1 MVHSFLSAVRHSHL
15 ALAAAALIA
24 AASPAQAQ
32 TKSPWC
38 ASGKPVKFA
47 GITWESGTVL
57 TALMRHVMEHGYG
70 CKTEEIPG
78 NSVTME
84 SALGNNDIQVFAE
97 EWIGRSEAWNKAAAA
112 GKVHAVGNVI
122 VGATEGWY
130 VPEYV
135 VAGDAKR
142 KIKPA
147 APDLKSTAD
156 LVRYKDLFKDEEEPS
171 KGRFLNCPAGWT
183 CEGINTQ
190 KLKAYKLDGSYVNFR
205 PGTGAALDAAI
216 SSAVQRGKPVLFYY
230 WTPTGLMGKHKFVKL
245 QETGYDEACYKTLT
259 DKNHNAP
266 CGSGSPPVTIQA
278 GVSKVFHDADPAL
291 IAMLTN
297 FSVPIDLLNQS
308 LATMADQK
316 LDARKTALQFLKAH
330 PEVWT
335 KWVPADVASKVK
347 ASLK

>member
-1 MVHSFLSAVRHSHL
+1 M
-15 ALAAAALIA
+15 LAATA
-24 AASPAQAQ
+24 PAQAQ
-32 TKSPWC
+32 SQSSWC

-47 GITWESGTVL
+47 GITWESGQLL

-84 SALGNNDIQVFAE
+84 VALSTNDVQVFAE

-112 GKVHAVGNVI
+112 GKVKAVGNVI

-135 VAGDAKR
+135 VKGDAKR
-142 KIKPA
+142 NIKPS
-147 APDLKSTAD
+147 APDLKSIND
-156 LVRYKDLFKDEEEPS
+156 LVRYKQVFKDDEEPG

-190 KLKAYKLDGSYVNFR
+190 KLKAYKLGDSYVNFR

-216 SSAVQRGKPVLFYY
+216 ASAVQRGKPVLFYY
-230 WTPTGLMGKHKFVKL
+230 WTPTGLMGKYKFVQL
-245 QETGYDEACYKTLT
+245 EEGAYDEACYKTLT
-259 DKNHNAP
+259 NKDHATP
-266 CGSGSPPVTIQA
+266 CGSGSPDVTIQA
-278 GVSKVFHDADPAL
+278 GVSSVFHDADPVL
-291 IAMLTN
+291 VDMLSKFN
-297 FSVPIDLLNQS
+297 VPIDLLNQS
-308 LATMADQK
+308 LSGMADRK
-316 LDARKTALQFLKAH
+316 MDAKKTAIAFLKSH
-330 PEVWT
+330 PDVWT
-335 KWVPADVASKVK
+335 KWVPADVAGKVT

>member
-1 MVHSFLSAVRHSHL
+1 MIHSFLAAVRHHRL
-15 ALAAAALIA
+15 ALAVAAGLCVA
-24 AASPAQAQ
+24 APAQAQ
-32 TKSPWC
+32 TQSPWC

-57 TALMRHVMEHGYG
+57 TAMMRHVMEHGYG
-70 CKTEEIPG
+70 CKTEELPG

-84 SALGNNDIQVFAE
+84 VALSTNDIQVFAE

-112 GKVHAVGNVI
+112 GKVKAVGNVI

-135 VAGDAKR
+135 ILGDAKR
-142 KIKPA
+142 GIKPS
-147 APDLKSTAD
+147 APDLKSIGD
-156 LVRYKDLFKDEEEPS
+156 LAKYKQLFKDDEEPA

-190 KLKAYKLDGSYVNFR
+190 KLKAVKLVDSYVNFR

-216 SSAVQRGKPVLFYY
+216 VSAVQRGRPVLFYY
-230 WTPTGLMGKHKFVKL
+230 WTPTGLMGKYKFIKL
-245 QETGYDEACYKTLT
+245 EEGAYDEACYKTLT
-259 DKNHNAP
+259 NKDHAAP
-266 CGSGSPPVTIQA
+266 CGSASPPVAIQA
-278 GVSKVFHDADPAL
+278 GVSSVFHDADPAL
-291 IAMLTN
+291 VGMLSKFN
-297 FSVPIDLLNQS
+297 VPIDLLNQALS
-308 LATMADQK
+308 SMTERK
-316 LDARKTALQFLKAH
+316 LDAKKAAHEFLKAH

-335 KWVPADVASKVK
+335 KWVPTDVAAKVA

>member
-1 MVHSFLSAVRHSHL
+1 MIHSFVGRSRL
-15 ALAAAALIA
+15 ALAAAAMFA
-24 AASPAQAQ
+24 VAGSAQAQ
-32 TKSPWC
+32 QQSPWC

-84 SALGNNDIQVFAE
+84 VALSTNDVQVFAE
-97 EWIGRSEAWNKAAAA
+97 EWIGRSEAWNKAATA
-112 GKVHAVGNVI
+112 GKVKAVGHVI

-135 VAGDAKR
+135 VAGDPKR
-142 KIKPA
+142 NIKAA
-147 APDLKSTAD
+147 APDLKAVAD
-156 LVRYKDLFKDEEEPS
+156 VARYKALFKDDEEPA

-183 CEGINTQ
+183 CEGINSQ
-190 KLKAYKLDGSYVNFR
+190 KLKAYKLGDSFVNFR

-230 WTPTGLMGKHKFVKL
+230 WTPTGLMGKYKFVQL
-245 QETGYDEACYKTLT
+245 QEGAYDEACYKTLT
-259 DKNHNAP
+259 NKDNSAP

-278 GVSKVFHDADPAL
+278 GVSTVFHDADPVL
-291 IAMLTN
+291 MAMLTN
-297 FSVPIDLLNQS
+297 FNVPIDLLNQS
-308 LATMADQK
+308 LSMMADKK
-316 LDARKTALQFLKAH
+316 LDAKKTSVEFLKAH

-335 KWVPADVASKVK
+335 KWVPTDVAAKVA